1 MMVMARMAADVRG
14 PPLGGCELADGAAL
28 AEELDGS
35 VDGREPDPRLAFA
48 RQVVHVHDGEV
59 AGLTADGVEHRL
71 PLRRRACPG
80 GQVKRAHCGTRVLR
94 MILNGN
100 APEKRR
106 MTVE

>member
-1 MMVMARMAADVRG
+1 MMVMARMAADVCS

-35 VDGREPDPRLAFA
+35 VDGGEPDSGLALP

-59 AGLTADGVEHRL
+59 AGLTTDGVEYRL

-80 GQVKRAHCGTRVLR
+80 WQVERAHCGTRVLR
-94 MILNGN
+94 MILNCN